1 MYKFRPITNRV
12 KQEREKYRNTIPYID
27 ITRYKI
33 VTEFYMANQNLT
45 GILKRAY
52 NFKNMCEKMHNFHSY
67 NVKIAEFCANFL

>member
-1 MYKFRPITNRV
+1 MYKFRPITDRV

-45 GILKRAY
+45 GILKELIILKICVKKCLFLFA
-52 NFKNMCEKMHNFHSY
+52 KM
-67 NVKIAEFCANFL
+67 I